1 MKKYYEILEVNEKA
15 SQEIIEKAYK
25 TLVKKYHPDLYSTVQ
40 KKEAELKLKDIN
52 EAYNILSD
60 SFLRHQYD
68 LELEKEKLNR
78 ANDNYNYYN
87 NGTTYNDNIR
97 NANNANTNTN
107 SVNNGYNNVGD
118 NKNGKKNIINQFFN
132 KNKNMNYQNN
142 IQNQENNVNAGRKKN
157 NVGTIFGIIELMKD
171 LKNNRP
177 PKREKRK
184 LNETDFLAIGLTI
197 VALII
202 IGVILWFIPFTNGW
216 MRQLLFENPI
226 FNFIG
231 GLFT

>member
-68 LELEKEKLNR
+68 LELEKERLNR
-78 ANDNYNYYN
+78 ANNNYYN
-87 NGTTYNDNIR
+87 NGTTYNNTR
-97 NANNANTNTN
+97 NANNTNAN
-107 SVNNGYNNVGD
+107 SVNNIYNNDRKTKNNNENIVNKFFNR
-118 NKNGKKNIINQFFN
+118 NKNVNSQYNV
-132 KNKNMNYQNN
+132 
-142 IQNQENNVNAGRKKN
+142 QNQENNLNSGRKKN
-157 NVGTIFGIIELMKD
+157 NVGTIFGIVELMSD
-171 LKNNRP
+171 LKKNRP

-197 VALII
+197 VALLI
-202 IGVILWFIPFTNGW
+202 IGVILWFVPFTNGW

-231 GLFT
+231 GLFS

>member
-1 MKKYYEILEVNEKA
+1 MKKYYEILEINEKA

-25 TLVKKYHPDLYSTVQ
+25 TLVKKYHPDLYSTVE

-68 LELEKEKLNR
+68 LELQKDSLNR
-78 ANDNYNYYN
+78 IDDNYNS
-87 NGTTYNDNIR
+87 TLYNDNMK
-97 NANNANTNTN
+97 NVKNTN
-107 SVNNGYNNVGD
+107 VINNETSN
-118 NKNGKKNIINQFFN
+118 
-132 KNKNMNYQNN
+132 
-142 IQNQENNVNAGRKKN
+142 ENNRKN

-171 LKNNRP
+171 LKNNRLQ
-177 PKREKRK
+177 KTEKRK

-197 VALII
+197 IALII
-202 IGVILWFIPFTNGW
+202 IGVILWFIPFTNRW

-231 GLFT
+231 GLFS

>member
-68 LELEKEKLNR
+68 LELEKERLNR
-78 ANDNYNYYN
+78 ENNSYNYYN
-87 NGTTYNDNIR
+87 DGSIYNDNIR
-97 NANNANTNTN
+97 NVNNTNTN
-107 SVNNGYNNVGD
+107 GVNNGYNNVVD
-118 NKNGKKNIINQFFN
+118 NKNDKKNIINQFFN
-132 KNKNMNYQNN
+132 RNKNMSYQNN
-142 IQNQENNVNAGRKKN
+142 SQIQENNLNAGRKKN
-157 NVGTIFGIIELMKD
+157 NVGTIFGILELMKD

-177 PKREKRK
+177 QKTEKRK
-184 LNETDFLAIGLTI
+184 FNETDFLAIGLTI
-197 VALII
+197 IALII
-202 IGVILWFIPFTNGW
+202 IGVILWLIPFTNGW

-226 FNFIG
+226 FNFFG
-231 GLFT
+231 GLFS